1 MIRLVALSVIAPT
14 WWMLLGQLTQAQSLS
29 AQPKPTIEQYADC
42 LSECVMKELVDVPP
56 LLIFVPEKN
65 IGFKR
70 ELDLRLQSLLLS
82 KSVRVR
88 ETPFE
93 NAQELRY
100 DVQSANVSFEEAD
113 GQMLRKVALSIFI
126 KVLASADLQRTKLVT
141 AERVDTLSHTDLE
154 RLNDP
159 RYPETTIQLRR
170 TWFENAVVP
179 TLTTLSLGIIVYLF
193 FSVRSN

>member
-1 MIRLVALSVIAPT
+1 MIRLVALSVIVPT

-70 ELDLRLQSLLLS
+70 ELDLRLQALLLS

-100 DVQSANVSFEEAD
+100 DVQSASVSFEEAD

-126 KVLASADLQRTKLVT
+126 KVLASGDLQRTKLVT